1 MARRSSLKGDFQLRK
16 TLRGIHQHLPNELR
30 SAMQEAADMVLEAQ
44 RELMPKDTG
53 AAAAALEAYVS
64 SNGLDAQI
72 GLRGK
77 KDNREFF
84 YVKFLERGTKG
95 YSGRKRAGGRN
106 RRSTMK
112 TDGSHFFGMYPD
124 IPARAA
130 HPWLRPSYDMN
141 RDEIITIIRGAVR
154 QTLERAGQGARS
166 GPGN

>member
-1 MARRSSLKGDFQLRK
+1 MARRSSIKGDIQLRK
-16 TLRGIHQHLPNELR
+16 TLRGIHQYLPNELR
-30 SAMQEAADMVLEAQ
+30 SAMQEAADRVLESQ
-44 RELMPKDTG
+44 RELIPKDTG
-53 AAAAALEAYVS
+53 AAAAALEAHVA

-77 KDNREFF
+77 NDNREFF
-84 YVKFLERGTKG
+84 YMRFIEYGTKG
-95 YSGRKRAGGRN
+95 YSGRKRSEGRN

-112 TDGSHFFGMYPD
+112 ADGTHFFGVYPD

-154 QTLERAGQGARS
+154 QTLERAGKGGSSGA
-166 GPGN
+166 NY